1 MNVRIYYED
10 TDAAGVVYHAR
21 YLHFMERAR
30 AEFFRKQGYSVA
42 TLANEGYVFPVVD
55 VNISFKQAA
64 TLDEELCV
72 TVEPAELGGARFSV
86 VQKVLRVSDGQLL
99 VEALVTLACIG
110 NDRRPRRIPAVIAT
124 LWGETTA

>member
-30 AEFFRKQGYSVA
+30 AEFFRTHGYSVA
-42 TLANEGYVFPVVD
+42 TLANEGYVFPVVG
-55 VNISFKQAA
+55 VTISFKHAA
-64 TLDEELCV
+64 TLDEELQV

-86 VQKVLRVSDGQLL
+86 IQKVLRVSDGQLL

-110 NDRRPRRIPAVIAT
+110 TDRRPRRIPAVIAT
-124 LWGETTA
+124 LWGDRSV